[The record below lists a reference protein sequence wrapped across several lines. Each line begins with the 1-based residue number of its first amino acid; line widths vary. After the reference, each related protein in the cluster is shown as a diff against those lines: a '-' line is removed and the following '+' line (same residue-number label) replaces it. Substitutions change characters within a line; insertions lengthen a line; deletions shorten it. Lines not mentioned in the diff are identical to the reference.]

1 MSQTTRAPKLPP
13 APSVSISNYK
23 LPHYPFVVPDE
34 LRTGAVKHHPIV
46 IVGAGLSG
54 LTLACKL
61 AHLGIAAVVLG

>member
-1 MSQTTRAPKLPP
+1 MSKTIRAPKLPP

-34 LRTGAVKHHPIV
+34 LRTGTVKHHPIV

-54 LTLACKL
+54 LTLA
-61 AHLGIAAVVLG
+61 